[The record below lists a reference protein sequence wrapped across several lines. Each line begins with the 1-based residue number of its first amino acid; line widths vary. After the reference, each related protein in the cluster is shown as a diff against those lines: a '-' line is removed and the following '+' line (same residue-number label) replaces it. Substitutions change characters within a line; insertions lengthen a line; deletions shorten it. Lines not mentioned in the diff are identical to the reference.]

1 MTIQIIP
8 NVNKIKVEKRLV
20 QKHLMN
26 SKNAPSARVELSPQE
41 RKELDGV
48 ATHGYYRENIFQ
60 LEEMYLYRSIFQLYI
75 GNMQESLVDL
85 TKSWKQHF
93 QSTVQAKK
101 EAVAG
106 GASSNNGIGIDTN
119 MTEEM
124 YGKFPMIQLVSPMG
138 SVHSF
143 HT

>member
-1 MTIQIIP
+1 MSQISSIIEVYEKNEHLELKKEKSPMTIQIIP

-26 SKNAPSARVELSPQE
+26 SKNTASARVELSPQE

-75 GNMQESLVDL
+75 GNMQESLADL
-85 TKSWKQHF
+85 TKSWK
-93 QSTVQAKK
+93 
-101 EAVAG
+101 
-106 GASSNNGIGIDTN
+106 
-119 MTEEM
+119 
-124 YGKFPMIQLVSPMG
+124 
-138 SVHSF
+138 
-143 HT
+143 